1 VSKKTRVKS
10 IRAAAVF
17 YHSRIAKRCRL
28 KCFLQYFTHN
38 HVSSCSTQLKSVIEQ
53 RKDKK
58 MKVLMVLTS
67 HDQLGTSGQKTG
79 FWLEEFAAPYYVF
92 KDANADITIASP
104 KGGQPPLDPKSD
116 EEDFQTNATRR
127 FKTDSDAQ
135 SVLANSMKLA
145 DISAA
150 DFDAVFYPGGHGPL
164 WDLAEDRDSIE
175 LIEMMSSANK
185 TIAAVCHAPAVF
197 RHTKGSDGSAL
208 VEGKSMT
215 GFSNSEEETV
225 QLTEIV
231 PFLLENELQALG
243 ANYSKSSD
251 WHPYIVTDG
260 NLITGQNPASSEE
273 AARAVLARNG

>member
-1 VSKKTRVKS
+1 
-10 IRAAAVF
+10 
-17 YHSRIAKRCRL
+17 
-28 KCFLQYFTHN
+28 
-38 HVSSCSTQLKSVIEQ
+38 
-53 RKDKK
+53 
-58 MKVLMVLTS
+58 MKVLMILTS

-92 KDANADITIASP
+92 RDAKAEITIASP

-127 FKTDSDAQ
+127 FKADSDAQ
-135 SVLANSMKLA
+135 SVLANSLKLA

-164 WDLAEDRDSIE
+164 WDLVDDRDSIE
-175 LIEMMSSANK
+175 LIETMSSANK

-197 RHTKGSDGSAL
+197 RHTKGPDGSAL
-208 VEGKSMT
+208 VEGKSVT

-225 QLTEIV
+225 QLTDIV

-251 WHPYIVTDG
+251 WHPYVITDG

-273 AARAVLARNG
+273 AARALLARNG